1 MKIWSVSVVMCLV
14 LALGCS
20 TPPKT
25 VTSNESFAITLTHPL
40 HLGGHEYRTISP
52 ADVPKLRQLAVTNM
66 WESNLAVAADTLT
79 LTDPN
84 NSHVMVRTVA
94 EYDQII
100 AKGYFAKTGADIRHE
115 AQFAVASAVLKVV
128 EKAKPVQSSFV
139 AKPYRGIH
147 SLDLLPIDLLPSHE
161 SDDAAEHQRRTATGT
176 TLAQLVKE
184 GIVLAEMDKTQSPPK
199 ITFHWPG
206 KIFTKQALIKEYG
219 AEQAA
224 ELGSVLTVIELA
236 RGDFN
241 GDGIEDILVYAI
253 YRFTE
258 GSFVAFDLYLLTRTE
273 AAGLFKIELL

>member
-100 AKGYFAKTGADIRHE
+100 TKGYFAKTEADIRHE
-115 AQFAVASAVLKVV
+115 AQFSVASAVLKVM
-128 EKAKPVQSSFV
+128 EKAAFTAKIAQTSSEAADMHETRAGNTNSRLFTPIHSCSYLNQFV
-139 AKPYRGIH
+139 AG
-147 SLDLLPIDLLPSHE
+147 
-161 SDDAAEHQRRTATGT
+161 Q
-176 TLAQLVKE
+176 
-184 GIVLAEMDKTQSPPK
+184 
-199 ITFHWPG
+199 
-206 KIFTKQALIKEYG
+206 
-219 AEQAA
+219 
-224 ELGSVLTVIELA
+224 
-236 RGDFN
+236 
-241 GDGIEDILVYAI
+241 
-253 YRFTE
+253 
-258 GSFVAFDLYLLTRTE
+258 
-273 AAGLFKIELL
+273 